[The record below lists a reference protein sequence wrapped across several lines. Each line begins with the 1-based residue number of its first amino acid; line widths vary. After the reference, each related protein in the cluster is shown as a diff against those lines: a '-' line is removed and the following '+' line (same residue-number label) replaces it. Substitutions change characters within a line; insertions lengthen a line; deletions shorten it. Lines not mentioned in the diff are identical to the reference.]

1 MSAMTQ
7 EDLLKVC
14 QLLAHKYRS
23 SQEIDDLISEGYLA
37 GLESIQQGHPK
48 ENTYTIVRK
57 AMHTYYNIK
66 LKPVTMPTS
75 GDVLSMVSAIARG
88 TVPEDLNTT
97 QRALLAALEGIT
109 DEVKPNTLGYDE
121 TSLEEERIQ
130 ELLEASE
137 GLLSENE
144 SQVIKRTLEGKSP
157 NQVVNEMGVARS
169 TFINSYNR
177 AVEKLKGTVQ

>member
-1 MSAMTQ
+1 
-7 EDLLKVC
+7 
-14 QLLAHKYRS
+14 
-23 SQEIDDLISEGYLA
+23 
-37 GLESIQQGHPK
+37 
-48 ENTYTIVRK
+48 
-57 AMHTYYNIK
+57 
-66 LKPVTMPTS
+66 
-75 GDVLSMVSAIARG
+75 VSAIARG
-88 TVPEDLNTT
+88 TVPEDLSTT

-144 SQVIKRTLEGKSP
+144 SQVIKHTLEGKSP
-157 NQVVNEMGVARS
+157 NQVVDEMGVARS

-177 AVEKLKGTVQ
+177 AVEKLKGTVL